1 MERGT
6 RQGRQ
11 VLVFGSANQD
21 HVLSVTEFPKSGE
34 TVIADSSLTG
44 LGGKG
49 ANQAVASA
57 RQGARTTFIGAI
69 GADAAGDDLLDNLR
83 ARSVEVDSVVRDSTA
98 PTGTAIVLVDR
109 NGDNQIVVVPGA
121 NASLSEQAV
130 ERALREVGDS
140 DIVVVQCEIPP
151 IRVEQVIR
159 GAARRGAYVIVNL
172 APYTPLDPA
181 VFPDI
186 SLLVLNESEAR
197 ALTRSQT
204 LNPAAAAAET
214 TGCACLVTLGAQG
227 STFAAPD
234 GRTSF
239 TPAAQVDAVIDT
251 TGAGDT
257 YVGALAASLA
267 AGAAIQSA
275 MSDATTAS
283 GEAVQT
289 LGAQGATT
297 RTLIPSEARR

>member
-1 MERGT
+1 MST

-11 VLVFGSANQD
+11 VFVFGSANQD
-21 HVLSVTEFPKSGE
+21 HVLSVTAFPNPGE
-34 TVIADSSLTG
+34 TVIADSSFTG

-57 RQGARTTFIGAI
+57 RQGALTTFIGAI
-69 GADAAGDDLLDNLR
+69 GADTAGDALIDNLR
-83 ARSVEVDSVVRDSTA
+83 AQSVKVDAVVRDSTA
-98 PTGTAIVLVDR
+98 ATGTAIVLVDR
-109 NGDNQIVVVPGA
+109 NGDNEIIVAPGA

-130 ERALREVGDS
+130 ERALRDVGDS
-140 DIVVVQCEIPP
+140 DIVVVQCEISPM
-151 IRVEQVIR
+151 RVEQVIR
-159 GAARRGAYVIVNL
+159 GAAQRGAYVIVNL
-172 APYTPLDPA
+172 APYTPLNPV
-181 VFPDI
+181 VFADI
-186 SLLVLNESEAR
+186 GLLVLNESEAR
-197 ALTRSQT
+197 ALTRSHAPD
-204 LNPAAAAAET
+204 PATAAAET

-239 TPAAQVDAVIDT
+239 VQAAPVDAVIDT

-267 AGAAIQSA
+267 AGADIQTA
-275 MSDATTAS
+275 MSDATAAS